1 MDKIKTLE
9 DKLREAIDEQKRLWL
24 LISLSE
30 EYWKISDYSQSKL
43 YAEAALELGKSINN
57 EEAIGYSYHLIG
69 TIYSYLDAYDIALEY
84 HFLAQKSHARMDFP
98 KREAEAYNSIA
109 DIYLKLGN
117 QDKAKECFQKS
128 HQLFPEYERTVNN
141 LGYLE
146 MLKDNYEGA
155 ISYYDKAGQL
165 AEKSGNL
172 RSKVISL
179 INISD
184 VLCKQNKPSE
194 AISKLDQALEILN
207 ECVIE
212 TPNEIKMA
220 LLLNLGSAY
229 CFLNDS
235 ENAFKHLSEAYDL
248 ATEHQNKV
256 YLSKA
261 TYILSDYYKHLGDYP
276 KAYEYLLEHN
286 QLSSS
291 ILNSQVIEKASRIQ
305 SFYEKE
311 TRDLITMNMTERSSR
326 LATMGILSNGITHEI
341 NQPLSAIRISAE
353 SILYWI
359 KKESVILPLNFD
371 EELNHI
377 VEGSKRIEE
386 LIRQIKRFWNSGK
399 ADLKQENDIN
409 NVIQKCISPLN
420 RRIYSHG
427 INLQMELSPNLPSF
441 TASEIH
447 LQQIFINLL
456 SYSIDTLSSSKLKQK
471 QLCIRTI
478 IRNSRLE
485 ALFLTNGTIFTQEQ
499 LDKLKNPFGQAN
511 LNQESELGLAIIK
524 YYTDYYKIDFGLHH
538 EDAMHGIKLSFHQ
551 DDVL

>member
-1 MDKIKTLE
+1 MDKIKSLE
-9 DKLREAIDEQKRLWL
+9 ERLREAIDEQKRAWL
-24 LISLSE
+24 LISLAE
-30 EYWKISDYSQSKL
+30 EYWKVSDYSQSKL
-43 YAEAALELGKSINN
+43 YAEAALELGKNLN
-57 EEAIGYSYHLIG
+57 DEEVIGYSYHLIG
-69 TIYSYLDAYDIALEY
+69 TIYSYLDAYDVALEY
-84 HFLAQKSHARMDFP
+84 HFRAQKSHARMGFP

-117 QDKAKECFQKS
+117 QEKAKECFQKS
-128 HQLFPEYERTVNN
+128 YQLFPEYERTVNN

-146 MLKDNYEGA
+146 MLKSNHEAA
-155 ISYYDKAGQL
+155 ISYYEKAGQL
-165 AEKSGNL
+165 AEKCGNL

-179 INISD
+179 VNISD
-184 VLCKQNKPSE
+184 VLCKQKNPAE
-194 AISKLDQALEILN
+194 AIARLDQALNILN
-207 ECVIE
+207 EKVIE
-212 TPNEIKMA
+212 TPNEIRMA

-235 ENAFKHLSEAYDL
+235 DNALKHLNEAYDL

-261 TYILSDYYKHLGDYP
+261 TYILSDYYKYLGEYQ
-276 KAYEYLLEHN
+276 KAYEYLLEHS

-377 VEGSKRIEE
+377 VEGSKRIED

-399 ADLKQENDIN
+399 ADQKQQNNIN
-409 NVIQKCISPLN
+409 VVIEKCISPLN

-427 INLQMELSPNLPSF
+427 IDLQIDLSLGLPDF

-456 SYSIDTLSSSKLKQK
+456 NYCIDTLSLTQHKQK
-471 QLCIRTI
+471 QLYIHTSTS
-478 IRNSRLE
+478 NTGME
-485 ALFLTNGTIFTQEQ
+485 AHFLTNGTVWTQEQ
-499 LDKLKNPFGQAN
+499 IDKLKNPFAQAG
-511 LNQESELGLAIIK
+511 LNQESELGMAIIK
-524 YYTDYYKIDFGLHH
+524 YYTDFYKIGFQLHT
-538 EDAMHGIKLSFHQ
+538 DGALQGIKLCFHK
-551 DDVL
+551 DDSI